1 MDSLAGVEVKEA
13 CFSSLNK
20 LSNFPGKLWHLVND
34 PEVCSVCWDAS
45 GEGILI
51 YEQAFNAEV
60 LMSQTRK
67 RNAYFKT
74 THFTSFVRQ
83 LNLYGFRKLP
93 PNRDVSGQQL
103 GSFDVAEPHHF
114 CNPKFK
120 REKPELVVTLKRLTP
135 VNKAKLHAGIP
146 LTSRSSKCFHH
157 AMFISPQENSAVMRE
172 GSVLVGHQETPYPH
186 RMCLSPVSL
195 YTNEHVPVSELY
207 DDVPCSHPS
216 SSMLGQQSIL
226 PHHSQYGFCTPGDDA
241 ATLFFL

>member
-1 MDSLAGVEVKEA
+1 MSRMDSLAGVEIKET
-13 CFSSLNK
+13 CSSSLFK

-51 YEQAFNAEV
+51 YEEAFNAEV

-67 RNAYFKT
+67 INAYFKT

-93 PNRDVSGQQL
+93 PNRNISGQHI
-103 GSFDVAEPHHF
+103 GSFDMAQPHHF
-114 CNPKFK
+114 YNPNFT
-120 REKPELVVTLKRLTP
+120 REKPELVVRLKRLTP

-146 LTSRSSKCFHH
+146 LTSRSSKRFHR

-172 GSVLVGHQETPYPH
+172 GW
-186 RMCLSPVSL
+186 
-195 YTNEHVPVSELY
+195 
-207 DDVPCSHPS
+207 
-216 SSMLGQQSIL
+216 
-226 PHHSQYGFCTPGDDA
+226 
-241 ATLFFL
+241 